1 VIALGPGP
9 PSVQSNLLLVDL
21 PSDESEHV
29 FEHAQRVRL
38 DRMATL
44 TTPGSPVHSV
54 YFPETGALSELVL
67 MADGSAVEVDLIG
80 REGMA
85 GWPAVFGSHMSWTWY
100 LCQTSGLFL
109 QLQATDLAQA
119 ADRSPELHR
128 RLHHHAAAIIGQR
141 AISAACDRHHDVV
154 ARCARHIL
162 AARDRGIEEEL
173 AVTHEFLALRL
184 GVQRP
189 TVTVALA
196 ELDRLGAIT
205 HRRGHVT
212 ISDRVSLEQIAC
224 ECYWAM
230 RREVGRQLDWLPAP
244 LRAWFSD
251 APLSG
256 SGRT

>member
-1 VIALGPGP
+1 MIAVESDHLSTQG
-9 PSVQSNLLLVDL
+9 NLLLVDL
-21 PSDESEHV
+21 PADDSEHV

-44 TTPGSPVHSV
+44 TTPGSPVHFV
-54 YFPETGALSELVL
+54 YFPESGALSELVL

-85 GWPAVFGSHMSWTWY
+85 GWPAVFGSPISGTWVV
-100 LCQTSGLFL
+100 CQTSGLFL
-109 QLQATDLAQA
+109 QLQAADLARA

-141 AISAACDRHHDVV
+141 AISAACDRYHDVV

-162 AARDRGIEEEL
+162 AARDHGMEGEL
-173 AVTHEFLALRL
+173 EVTHEFLALRL

-196 ELDRLGAIT
+196 ELDRLGAIA

-224 ECYWAM
+224 ECYWAI
-230 RREVGRQLDWLPAP
+230 RREIGRQLDWLPVSV
-244 LRAWFSD
+244 RAWFSD
-251 APLSG
+251 ASPSG